1 MNFEDLNSPTIMS
14 SGSGGGGLNIF
25 GRYLGGGGNKR
36 NAGANANGNGA
47 PGGSSSNR
55 EPHNLPKIL
64 RATVDTGR
72 EVNVIEAKAARSQ
85 PKKVV
90 SMISSP
96 VVTRSHS
103 PARPPIHSSS
113 SAVTPTGSPLLQKR
127 MQFKINVTPSGKGSS
142 STPLNSKSL
151 RSTTCECDVN
161 GNRLNFV
168 NNKTT
173 TTGATGGDLRCSID
187 VVKGK
192 CQRRA
197 RAHER

>member
-1 MNFEDLNSPTIMS
+1 MS

-103 PARPPIHSSS
+103 PARPPIPS

-168 NNKTT
+168 NNTTT
-173 TTGATGGDLRCSID
+173 TTGATAGDLRCSID